1 MTTTAGSAIRLGFR
15 LARKE
20 RAAVWILFA
29 ANLALAAV
37 AALPIYRGILGFTG
51 HSLTSNGLASGFS
64 PDWLVDFSFNLP
76 GTLEGYANLITNLG
90 LLALPVNA
98 VLAGGV
104 LARFRTPHQPF
115 SVGDYF
121 RDCYRYA
128 WPMLRLMLIGLI
140 GYRIV
145 FRILN
150 VWLWKFADQR
160 TLNTL
165 DDRVYFWFHL
175 GVGILLILGLA
186 LVNLVMDFAQVR
198 LILVEGSTALEAFIS
213 SLGFTL
219 TRLPRVILVYAIP
232 SVAGLLL
239 LVIYRLLVPW
249 HFINTAVGSAD
260 GASSQEFL
268 ALALLFIGQQ
278 LVIFA
283 RYWFRVATW
292 ASEWSYYQRL
302 RLPAGTDSAQ

>member
-1 MTTTAGSAIRLGFR
+1 MTTSVGSAFRQGFL
-15 LARKE
+15 LARRE

-29 ANLALAAV
+29 ANLALAAI
-37 AALPIYRGILGFTG
+37 AALPIYKGILGFTG
-51 HSLTSNGLASGFS
+51 HSLIGTGLASGFS
-64 PDWLVDFSFNLP
+64 PDWFVDFSFNNP
-76 GTLEGYANLITNLG
+76 GMLERYANLIMNLG

-104 LARFRTPHQPF
+104 LARFRTQDKPF
-115 SVGDYF
+115 SVGAYF

-128 WPMLRLMLIGLI
+128 WPLLRLMLIGLVFYWI
-140 GYRIV
+140 I

-198 LILVEGSTALEAFIS
+198 LILVEGTTALEAFLS
-213 SLGFTL
+213 SLGFAITH
-219 TRLPRVILVYAIP
+219 LPRVILVYAIP
-232 SVAGLLL
+232 SAAGLLL
-239 LVIYRLLVPW
+239 LIIYRLVVPW
-249 HFINTAVGSAD
+249 NIISSAVGT
-260 GASSQEFL
+260 GREASSQELL

-292 ASEWSYYQRL
+292 ASEWSYYEGFRF
-302 RLPAGTDSAQ
+302 PAGTDTAP